1 MNIGMIIKD
10 ARTSKNM
17 TMKYVAERVG
27 VSEGTISRWESG
39 NIKNM
44 RRDKIAKLASTL
56 DLDPSV
62 IMGWSSP
69 ASENIVDA
77 LNLTKH
83 ERDLIIA
90 YRNHPDQQA
99 SVDKLL
105 DLPTVAK
112 NAPVDK
118 NATA

>member
-44 RRDKIAKLASTL
+44 RRDKIAKL

-77 LNLTKH
+77 LNLTQH
-83 ERDLIIA
+83 ERDLIVA

-112 NAPVDK
+112 NATDDK